1 MCGSASVTKKDR
13 GGASHSG
20 ARRSAGLP
28 MTAFGGGESYYC
40 ALRGFSEKPLKKRL
54 LFSGKRCRIKPISNF
69 SFSNSQY
76 ASVVKWI

>member
-28 MTAFGGGESYYC
+28 MTAFGAGELF
-40 ALRGFSEKPLKKRL
+40 LRLARL
-54 LFSGKRCRIKPISNF
+54 FGKTS
-69 SFSNSQY
+69 
-76 ASVVKWI
+76 